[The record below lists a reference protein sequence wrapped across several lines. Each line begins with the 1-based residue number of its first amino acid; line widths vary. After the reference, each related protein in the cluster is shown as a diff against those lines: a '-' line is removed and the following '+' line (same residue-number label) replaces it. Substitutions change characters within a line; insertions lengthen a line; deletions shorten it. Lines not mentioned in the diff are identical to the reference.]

1 MPCFNPGPDL
11 QESVASVLAQPDCLE
26 LVLADG
32 GSTDGSLAWLQEFAS
47 REPRL
52 RLASE
57 PDQGPADALQK
68 ALGRARGTLIGW
80 LNADDH
86 YTPGALA
93 RAVDSLQQH
102 PNWLMVYGEGEEFNP
117 STGLCQRY
125 PTLPPQVG
133 LPGFRSHCFI
143 CLPTVV
149 FRRSMA
155 VLLGGFDRHWRTAF
169 DFDLWLRAFAAF
181 PDRIGFIPHRQAR
194 TRLHPATITPR
205 QRHWVTLEATAL
217 LARHF
222 GSAPPSGCTTMPW
235 NCSSAWH
242 LCPPVSASATTSTA
256 SPPPLRHGWSPLS
269 WLGFAAIGCWIPSR
283 HRP

>member
-1 MPCFNPGPDL
+1 LPG
-11 QESVASVLAQPDCLE
+11 AGAGH
-26 LVLADG
+26 G

-52 RLASE
+52 RLVSE

-68 ALGRARGTLIGW
+68 ALWRARGTLIGW
-80 LNADDH
+80 LNADDL

-93 RAVDSLQQH
+93 RAAASLQQH
-102 PNWLMVYGEGEEFNP
+102 PHWLMVYGEGEEFNP

-143 CLPTVV
+143 CQPTVV

-181 PDRIGFIPHRQAR
+181 PDRIGYIPHRQAR
-194 TRLHPATITPR
+194 TRLHPATITAR
-205 QRHWVTLEATAL
+205 QRHVVALDATACSP
-217 LARHF
+217 AI
-222 GSAPPSGCTTMPW
+222 SAAQLRSACTTTPW
-235 NCSSAWH
+235 NCSS
-242 LCPPVSASATTSTA
+242 V
-256 SPPPLRHGWSPLS
+256 
-269 WLGFAAIGCWIPSR
+269 
-283 HRP
+283 